1 MNLKDAI
8 YVRRSIRRYL
18 DVAIEE
24 AKVAK
29 LQEIIDELNKSLD
42 LHIQLVLNDKAVSE
56 KNGKPKYG
64 AFTNAYNYVV
74 LAGKRCRNLNEKL
87 GYAGECI
94 ALNACL
100 LGLGT
105 CFVGMSYTNNK
116 NKYVLNKGESLDL
129 VLYIGYPDG
138 TTKPARTSKKYED
151 VAKGEN
157 VPDWFK
163 AGVDAALKAPTA
175 LNQQKFKLEYKNDKV
190 KASVSAL
197 GVFTKTDLGIVKY
210 NFEIGSGKDSSI
222 WAD

>member
-1 MNLKDAI
+1 MTLKDAI
-8 YVRRSIRRYL
+8 SIRHSVRRFL
-18 DVAIEE
+18 DVQIEDE
-24 AKVAK
+24 KVEK
-29 LQEIIDELNKSLD
+29 LNEVINELNKSLD
-42 LHIQLVLNDKAVSE
+42 LHIQLVLNDKAVST

-64 AFTNAYNYVV
+64 SFENAYNYFV
-74 LAGKRCRNLNEKL
+74 LAGKKCKNLNEKL

-94 ALNACL
+94 ALNAVL

-116 NKYVLNKGESLDL
+116 EKYVLNKDESLDL
-129 VLYIGYPDG
+129 MLYVGYSNG
-138 TTKPARTSKKYED
+138 TEHGRKSKTYDD

-157 VPDWFK
+157 VPEWFK
-163 AGVDAALKAPTA
+163 QCVDAALKAPTA
-175 LNQQKFKLEYKNDKV
+175 LNQQKFTLEYVDGKV
-190 KASVSAL
+190 KAKYGL

>member
-8 YVRRSIRRYL
+8 GIRRSIRRYL
-18 DVAIEE
+18 DVALEE
-24 AKVAK
+24 DKVAK

-42 LHIQLVLNDKAVSE
+42 LHIQLVLNDKDVSE

-64 AFTNAYNYVV
+64 AFSNAYNYVV
-74 LAGKRCRNLNEKL
+74 LAGKKCKNLNEKL

-105 CFVGMSYTNNK
+105 CFVGLSYTNNK
-116 NKYVLNKGESLDL
+116 DKYNLEKGEKLDL
-129 VLYIGYPDG
+129 MLYIGYPDG
-138 TTKPARTSKKYED
+138 TSKPARPSKSYED

-163 AGVDAALKAPTA
+163 DGVDAALKAPTA
-175 LNQQKFKLEYKNDKV
+175 LNQQKFKLQYINGKV
-190 KASVSAL
+190 KASVSTL

-222 WAD
+222 WLD